1 MTYIDAR
8 QSARTQLGEALGG
21 RMIIGR
27 IALFFAFVF
36 GLASTQMPEFW
47 QQYRQRLGGAID
59 ELTVIVAQFDTQAT
73 AQNLT
78 EPAAV
83 ARLEA
88 NPDPLVQGR
97 GDEMQR
103 IITRLGKLHR
113 AAEAFNDPNIAGK
126 WMTLAKTFDPYI
138 AERAYST
145 FQPAIPTSA
154 EGFIAGVIGF
164 IVGGGIVH
172 LIGLPIRHRHKLF
185 GRRPKTDTVEPLVK
199 A

>member
-1 MTYIDAR
+1 
-8 QSARTQLGEALGG
+8 
-21 RMIIGR
+21 MIIGR
-27 IALFFAFVF
+27 IALFFALLF

-59 ELTVIVAQFDTQAT
+59 ELTAIVAQFDTQAA
-73 AQNLT
+73 AQNLA
-78 EPAAV
+78 PDAAV

-88 NPDPLVQGR
+88 SPDPLVQGR

-103 IITRLGKLHR
+103 IIARLAKLQR
-113 AAEAFNDPNIAGK
+113 AAAAFNDPNIAGK
-126 WMTLAKTFDPYI
+126 WTTLVKTFDPYI
-138 AERAYST
+138 AERAYET
-145 FQPAIPTSA
+145 FQPAIPTSTD
-154 EGFIAGVIGF
+154 GFIAGIIGF

-185 GRRPKTDTVEPLVK
+185 GRRSKPGAAEPLVK

>member
-1 MTYIDAR
+1 
-8 QSARTQLGEALGG
+8 
-21 RMIIGR
+21 MIIGR
-27 IALFFAFVF
+27 IALFFALLF
-36 GLASTQMPEFW
+36 GVASTQMPEFW

-73 AQNLT
+73 AQSLT
-78 EPAAV
+78 PDAAI

-97 GDEMQR
+97 GDEMHR
-103 IITRLGKLHR
+103 IIARLAQLRRG
-113 AAEAFNDPNIAGK
+113 AAAFNDPNIAGR
-126 WMTLAKTFDPYI
+126 WLTLFETFDPYI
-138 AERAYST
+138 ARRAYAT

-154 EGFIAGVIGF
+154 EGFLAGVIGF
-164 IVGGGIVH
+164 IVGGGLVH

-185 GRRPKTDTVEPLVK
+185 GRRSKPDPAEPYIK